1 MSLLSPEPDCN
12 VGATQQSRKLG
23 RIGGAILLCLALC
36 AARATA
42 QVAEGSDAR
51 DEKNEKTASPRA
63 ASIVAFLGGA
73 ATALAAHEAAHLA
86 FDFGFGANPRLARVD
101 YGGIPFFAIT
111 HDPVSRRRE
120 YLISSA
126 GFSAQ
131 HAINE
136 WVLTTRPGLRHDDAP
151 FVKGAIAFNVLAS
164 VAYAGAAFSRTGP
177 PERDTRGMAASLGAG
192 GVNERW
198 IGAMVLA
205 PALLDGYRYFVPDS
219 RWAPWVSR
227 AAKIG
232 LVVLVLR

>member
-12 VGATQQSRKLG
+12 VGATLQCRKLG
-23 RIGGAILLCLALC
+23 HVAAAILLCLALC
-36 AARATA
+36 AASATA
-42 QVAEGSDAR
+42 QVAERAEGR
-51 DEKNEKTASPRA
+51 DEKTASPRA

-101 YGGIPFFAIT
+101 YGGIPFFAIA

-131 HAINE
+131 HAISE
-136 WVLTTRPGLRHDDAP
+136 WVLTTRPGLRRDNAP

-177 PERDTRGMAASLGAG
+177 PERDTRGMAVSLGSG